1 MSLATS
7 LRKTA
12 AKLMARFGGVAT
24 IQRVSTGVYNPT
36 TGTISET
43 TADTTVRGVVED
55 VNLGEVNDLI
65 QATDKRLTIAAAD
78 VAVPPTAADRV
89 IISGVVHQV
98 IRVTTTEQD
107 NQAIIHELILRA

>member
-12 AKLMARFGGVAT
+12 GKLMARFGGVVT
-24 IQRVSTGVYNPT
+24 IQHVSTGVYNPT

-55 VNLGEVNDLI
+55 VNLSEVNDLI
-65 QATDKRLTIAAAD
+65 QATDKRLTIAATD
-78 VAVPPTAADRV
+78 VEVPPTAADRV
-89 IISGVVHQV
+89 IIGGAVHQV

>member
-12 AKLMARFGGVAT
+12 GKLMARFGGVVT

-43 TADTTVRGVVED
+43 TSDITARGVVED
-55 VNLGEVNDLI
+55 VNLSEVNDLI
-65 QATDKRLTIAAAD
+65 QATDKRLTIAAVD
-78 VAVPPTAADRV
+78 VATAPTTADR
-89 IISGVVHQV
+89 IIIGGVAHQI

>member
-89 IISGVVHQV
+89 IIGGVVHQV